1 MNKVVSVIGWSNS
14 GKTTMIKEL
23 IIELKRRD
31 YRVATIKHDAHKFKI
46 DKPGK
51 DSWIHRKAGAEV
63 VMLTSR
69 DKIAMIKEIQ
79 KPIPVDEL
87 IADYLEQDK
96 FDLIIIEGYKR
107 GPYPKIEVFRPDKY
121 DEAIYDEDEVLY
133 RVTND
138 FDSVDSF
145 YEQAIKVADKL
156 ESNLID

>member
-87 IADYLEQDK
+87 IEDYLKQDN

-121 DEAIYDEDEVLY
+121 DEAIYDEDEVFY

-138 FDSVDSF
+138 FDSVDNF
-145 YEQAIKVADKL
+145 YEQAIKVVDKL
-156 ESNLID
+156 ETNLID